1 MKRTF
6 LTAFA
11 LLSLFNS
18 AVKADVVP
26 NPIDETKVVKH
37 LNLSEVTINASRVN
51 ATVKDLPQKIE
62 IITKRMIEASPAVDV
77 AGLLKR
83 SAAVD
88 ILQYPGV
95 SAVVSMRGFSPSPS
109 VKYTT
114 ILINGKPS
122 GTDNIASIDLQNVE
136 RVEILKG
143 PFSAQYG
150 SAAMAGVINIVTKN
164 SSGEIR
170 GQLAMEYGSFHRSK
184 VNLALGGSLSEVL
197 DFDLGF
203 SYNNQAKDYK
213 TGENNLYD
221 EKSAKSILDAS
232 TYGERMEN
240 SQFTTYNLNS
250 RLGIVL
256 AENWKLNVNGGY
268 YKGKDIETPGN
279 FWHTGGMD
287 KKDIER
293 FTTGF
298 DLMGKMNGHQI
309 EFSPFYSN
317 EENKTYDVGSD
328 GYGDFESVYKTYGF
342 QLNDSYQIGNHSLAV
357 GLDNKT
363 ERYESMNFDTSGA
376 IEAPYQPDYKNI
388 ATGIY
393 GQAQF
398 KLLNDKLNFMLGL
411 RGDNIKFKLDAD
423 NLLGNEKS
431 EEDYWVFT
439 KNIGAKYELIK
450 GFSTHASWGD
460 AFLAPK
466 AYQVA
471 GVYTRGTTTT
481 EGNSDL
487 DPEKSNTLDFGFGYD
502 NYKKGIKL
510 DVTYFTTHHKD
521 KIIKSTLP
529 NHNSTYINAQSAD
542 MNGLELLA
550 SYDIGALKDY
560 DYSLR
565 VFVNYTHL
573 IDAKVKYQDSE
584 GNDLTGEM
592 RYVRD
597 NTASFGVEFDNL
609 KGFSTQLMGRY
620 IGHRYENNYMYLADY
635 SNYPTVAKQA
645 IVFNNEEVRPD
656 LINEELLRHPV
667 SMEFDYSTSY
677 TFKEKY
683 IVGLTIS
690 NLLDENYTEKDGYNM
705 PGRSVTAKFAY
716 RF

>member
-11 LLSLFNS
+11 LLSLLNS
-18 AVKADVVP
+18 AVKADEIP
-26 NPIDETKVVKH
+26 NPTDETKVVKH
-37 LNLSEVTINASRVN
+37 LDLSEVKINASRVN
-51 ATVKDLPQKIE
+51 AKVKDLPQKIE
-62 IITKRMIEASPAVDV
+62 IITKRMIEASPAIDV

-83 SAAVD
+83 SASVD

-95 SAVVSMRGFSPSPS
+95 SAVVSMRGFTPSPS
-109 VKYTT
+109 VKYTV
-114 ILINGKPS
+114 ILIDGKPS

-164 SSGEIR
+164 SSGETSGR
-170 GQLAMEYGSFHRSK
+170 LAMEYGSFRTSK
-184 VNLALGGSLSEVL
+184 LNLALGGSLSKVL

-213 TGENNLYD
+213 TGDNNLYD
-221 EKSAKSILDAS
+221 KDYAKSILDPS

-250 RLGIVL
+250 RLGITL
-256 AENWKLNVNGGY
+256 AENWNLNINGGY

-279 FWHTGGMD
+279 FWHSEGMD

-293 FTTGF
+293 VTTGF
-298 DLMGKMNGHQI
+298 DLTGKLSGHEI
-309 EFSPFYSN
+309 KFSPFYSN
-317 EENKTYDVGSD
+317 EENKTYDVGFD
-328 GYGDFESVYKTYGF
+328 GYGDFESIYKTYGF
-342 QLNDSYQIGNHSLAV
+342 QLNDSYQVGNHNLAF

-363 ERYESMNFDTSGA
+363 ERYESVNFDTSGA

-393 GQAQF
+393 AQTQI
-398 KLLNDKLNFMLGL
+398 KLLNDKLNFMLGG

-423 NLLGNEKS
+423 NLLENEKS

-439 KNIGAKYELIK
+439 KNIGAKYELLK
-450 GFSTHASWGD
+450 GLSAHASWGD

-471 GVYTRGTTTT
+471 GKYTRGTSTT

-487 DPEKSNTLDFGFGYD
+487 NPEKSNTFDFGFGYD
-502 NYKKGIKL
+502 NYTKGIKC
-510 DVTYFTTHHKD
+510 DVTYFNTYHKD
-521 KIIKSTLP
+521 KIIRSTLP
-529 NHNSTYINAQSAD
+529 NYNTTYVNAQSAEMD
-542 MNGLELLA
+542 GLEILA
-550 SYDIGALKDY
+550 SYDFGALKGY

-565 VFVNYTHL
+565 VYLNYTHM
-573 IDAKVKYQDSE
+573 IDADVTYKDATGVTQ
-584 GNDLTGEM
+584 TGEM

-609 KGFSTQLMGRY
+609 KGFSTQLTGRY

-635 SNYPTVAKQA
+635 SNWPTVTKQA
-645 IVFNNEEVRPD
+645 IVFNNEEVRPN

-667 SMEFDYSTSY
+667 SYVFDYSASY

-683 IVGLTIS
+683 TLGLTVA
-690 NLLDENYTEKDGYNM
+690 NLFDENYTEKDGYNM
-705 PGRSVTAKFAY
+705 PGRAITAKFGY
-716 RF
+716 KF